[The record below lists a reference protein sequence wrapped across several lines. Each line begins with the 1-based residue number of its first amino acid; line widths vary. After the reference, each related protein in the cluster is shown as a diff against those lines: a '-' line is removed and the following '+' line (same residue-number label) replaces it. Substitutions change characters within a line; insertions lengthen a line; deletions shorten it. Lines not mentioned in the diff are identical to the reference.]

1 VAAATATPTSDVD
14 PPDSAAPWEVPV
26 LTTNALTNDGVPGL
40 VEAID
45 GHRVWLE
52 ASGELVRRRRDRAS
66 GRVRDVVE
74 RELRRTTWSSPETT
88 ATLGAGVERIE
99 AGSATPYSVAREILA
114 RLLR

>member
-1 VAAATATPTSDVD
+1 
-14 PPDSAAPWEVPV
+14 
-26 LTTNALTNDGVPGL
+26 L

-52 ASGELVRRRRDRAS
+52 ASGELARRRRDRAS